1 MKLILVVFDTN
12 STRADLVIFN
22 FSFEG
27 LEEDVKDLKR
37 GECDTIPISHRV
49 EKRMNDVRALLNSN
63 HIFNSSLIIS
73 LPPKFRQYIHLLYK

>member
-22 FSFEG
+22 FSLEG

-37 GECDTIPISHRV
+37 GECDTIPISQSG
-49 EKRMNDVRALLNSN
+49 EENE
-63 HIFNSSLIIS
+63 
-73 LPPKFRQYIHLLYK
+73 